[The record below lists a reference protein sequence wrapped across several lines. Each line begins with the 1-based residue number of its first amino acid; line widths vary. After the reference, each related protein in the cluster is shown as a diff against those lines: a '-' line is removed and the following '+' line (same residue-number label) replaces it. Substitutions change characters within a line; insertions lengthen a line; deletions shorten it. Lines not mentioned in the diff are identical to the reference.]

1 MTILKTNGHQF
12 PELKEADAM
21 FTSDTA
27 PSWSDG
33 DVCHRCRVEFS
44 FTVRKHHCRKS
55 SISFNSTFQICFAT
69 FFFFKSFQGNCGQI
83 FCAQCSSKMCTLP
96 KFGIEKEVRVC
107 EACYMSLHAPT
118 TTATRSND
126 TDLPAEYLSSSLAQ
140 QSQVNNLRSSFVF
153 RLQFYCFVYRRHLV
167 KVNKN

>member
-44 FTVRKHHCRKS
+44 FTVRKHHCRNWS
-55 SISFNSTFQICFAT
+55 
-69 FFFFKSFQGNCGQI
+69 
-83 FCAQCSSKMCTLP
+83 
-96 KFGIEKEVRVC
+96 
-107 EACYMSLHAPT
+107 
-118 TTATRSND
+118 
-126 TDLPAEYLSSSLAQ
+126 
-140 QSQVNNLRSSFVF
+140 
-153 RLQFYCFVYRRHLV
+153 
-167 KVNKN
+167 VNKFELSDMFVLKIVTF